1 MIWKETHDQV
11 HDCYFFHGKLQR
23 CQSKRKTQKSL
34 NLPNFHT
41 TVRAVPPYDKPHFP
55 VFKQLRES
63 TEDDLL
69 EKDEDIDNMTLIT
82 LIMNTLATAASYKL
96 YLFILD

>member
-11 HDCYFFHGKLQR
+11 RNCYFFHGKLQR
-23 CQSKRKTQKSL
+23 CQSKRKTPKSL
-34 NLPNFHT
+34 NFPNLHT
-41 TVRAVPPYDKPHFP
+41 TVGAVPPYDKTHFP

-63 TEDDLL
+63 TEDDVL

-82 LIMNTLATAASYKL
+82 LIMKTLATAASY
-96 YLFILD
+96 